1 MKRLAGKLGSYTVLI
16 VEDDD
21 FVREKLVTILDFYFE
36 KVFQSDNT
44 FDGYELYLE
53 NKPNL
58 IISDIEMK
66 DENGIELIKK
76 IRSINMDSA
85 IIVISAYSKEEYLL
99 ELINLKISHYILKPV
114 TNKKLYEAIS
124 VSLFNENHTMFEIY
138 PSIYLD
144 IENNT
149 LSYEKQSISLRK
161 KDKHFLELLYKNK
174 DKITTYD
181 MIDEY
186 IWADKEMTQNA
197 LKTFIKEL
205 RKKLPVQIIE
215 NVIQEGYKLKS
226 N

>member
-1 MKRLAGKLGSYTVLI
+1 MERLENKLETYSVLI

-21 FVREKLVTILDFYFE
+21 FIREKLVTILSFYFKE
-36 KVFQSDNT
+36 VFQSDNVI
-44 FDGYELYLE
+44 DGYELYLE
-53 NKPNL
+53 NKPDL
-58 IISDIEMK
+58 IITDIEMK

-76 IRSINMDSA
+76 IRLIDMGIP

-99 ELINLKISHYILKPV
+99 NLINLKISHYILKPV
-114 TNKKLYEAIS
+114 TNKKLYEAIT
-124 VSLFNENHTMFEIY
+124 VAIFNENHTMFEIY
-138 PSIYLD
+138 PSLYLD
-144 IENNT
+144 IENSNLYYNKET
-149 LSYEKQSISLRK
+149 IPLRK

-181 MIDEY
+181 MIQEY
-186 IWADKEMTQNA
+186 IWVDKDMTQNA

-215 NVIQEGYKLKS
+215 NIIQEGYRLIK

>member
-1 MKRLAGKLGSYTVLI
+1 MKRLTGKLSSHTVLI

-36 KVFQSDNT
+36 KVFQSDNAI
-44 FDGYELYLE
+44 DGYELYLE

>member
-1 MKRLAGKLGSYTVLI
+1 MKRLAGKLDSYTVLI

-21 FVREKLVTILDFYFE
+21 FIREKLVTILDFYFE

>member
-1 MKRLAGKLGSYTVLI
+1 MKRLAGKLSSYTVLI

-21 FVREKLVTILDFYFE
+21 FIREKLVTILDFYFE

-44 FDGYELYLE
+44 FDGYDLYLE

-99 ELINLKISHYILKPV
+99 QLINLKISHYILKPV